1 MLTPATVNPK
11 PGEVFKIFLT
21 RADDVLRG
29 SPWVM
34 QRARTRHALRQLT
47 ACVLLFGVLYGGAMG
62 TFGGIVGGSI
72 TGDRIW
78 QVFYSASKVPFLLL
92 ITFCLSLPSF
102 FVLNTLVGVQED
114 FPEAVRALMA
124 TQAGLAIILAAL
136 APFTLLWYA
145 SNSNYQAAILF
156 NGLMFCLASL
166 SAQCLLRRYYQPLI
180 ARNNQH
186 RWLLRLWLLL
196 YGFVGIQMA
205 WVLRPFIGD
214 PDHPATFFRADTW
227 GNAYEILAG
236 MIWSLVAS

>member
-1 MLTPATVNPK
+1 MLLPATINQK
-11 PGEVFKIFLT
+11 PGEAIRNFLT

-34 QRARTRHALRQLT
+34 QRARTRHALRQL
-47 ACVLLFGVLYGGAMG
+47 AGCVLLFGVLYGGAMG
-62 TFGGIVGGSI
+62 SFGGIGGDGI
-72 TGDRIW
+72 R
-78 QVFYSASKVPFLLL
+78 QVVYSASKVPLLLL

-180 ARNNQH
+180 ARNSQH

-205 WVLRPFIGD
+205 WVLRPFIGH
-214 PDHPATFFRADTW
+214 PDHPASFFRADTW

-236 MIWSLVAS
+236 MIWNLVTS